1 MKQHATEKIF
11 FKIVIFSFLSLS
23 INTSIYSQAIVNL
36 SNNMVFDSV
45 PKVLRGHNHGAYS
58 QLSWFNNTVF
68 TNEFSAMYPGIIRW
82 PAGNRANNF
91 NWQENLNSTTLF
103 NLKEVQQFNLL
114 YGTALQI
121 VVNFGNGSAAES
133 AEFVKFCNSTSNYYT
148 QLRLSFLGNSSPL
161 NVKIWEI
168 GNEITNPWTF
178 KWSWLGHAD
187 TIKFRSNESTILFPK
202 QKADS
207 LYYYGGSFNRMG
219 WIEPIAIDKQ
229 DAILGDLK
237 FYTNNQPTD
246 TILVEFPKLDTFDT
260 NAVRVF
266 RTPNLNVS
274 ILQTATMQTLY
285 DMITLPAN
293 KLTASEFQWTD
304 TKVILTPIGGISAN
318 DLYLIEYN
326 SIGHDGAFTFR
337 DSMKIADPN
346 IQIGYVAEPD
356 SALAIQTS
364 FQQDFVASPPDFIVV
379 HDYASK
385 YFIPYVDVNNGLY
398 SEAVYL
404 ANKRIDRL
412 IARQNLWDS
421 VVNDWNIPSPIG
433 LAVTEWNSALLDD
446 ASADHPVRGISSA
459 LYVANFWASAIK
471 KALADSINLK
481 ALNHFALIQSGEN
494 FIHLIHSNVTVDL
507 SPEGKAVN
515 MLMDAIGEN
524 MLDVNI
530 QNNPTISI
538 TDVVNGLPT
547 TINIP
552 ALDGWG
558 GINST
563 GNEVKWAFLNKDDSL
578 SHDVKL
584 QFPANWVVDSL
595 KIKTLS
601 GTKINDTI
609 FETNAMP
616 FGISD
621 SITVTLPAYSLSTVH
636 FFLQSPVLAIDEYSK
651 NSNVKVYP
659 NPSVDNITFEI
670 ANSRNEN
677 LTLSIYSLTGQLITI
692 IETSK
697 NIVTINNEHIGRG
710 LYLYHIQSTTDGKLI
725 GQGKFIIQ

>member
-1 MKQHATEKIF
+1 MEQKKFI
-11 FKIVIFSFLSLS
+11 KCIVKYLYILSISTIHLSL
-23 INTSIYSQAIVNL
+23 YGQAVVNL
-36 SNNMVFDSV
+36 SNNASLDSV
-45 PKVLRGHNHGAYS
+45 PKVWRGHNHGAYS

-326 SIGHDGAFTFR
+326 SIGHDGAFSFR
-337 DSMKIADPN
+337 DSMKIADPS
-346 IQIGYVAEPD
+346 IQIGYVSDPD
-356 SALAIQTS
+356 SGLASQIN
-364 FQQDFVASPPDFIVV
+364 FQNDFANSPPDFMVS
-379 HDYASK
+379 HPYATGI
-385 YFIPYVDVNNGLY
+385 FIPAVSNAFF
-398 SEAVYL
+398 SEAVHA
-404 ANKRIDRL
+404 ANKKIDNL
-412 IARQNLWDS
+412 VYIQNLWNQY
-421 VVNDWNIPSPIG
+421 VNDWNIPNPIG
-433 LAVTEWNSALLDD
+433 IAVTEWNSALYDD
-446 ASADHPVRGISSA
+446 APINHPVRGISSA
-459 LYVANFWASAIK
+459 LYIANFWANTIKRAI
-471 KALADSINLK
+471 ADSIDLRVF
-481 ALNHFALIQSGEN
+481 NHFALNASGYN
-494 FIHLIHSNVTVDL
+494 FIHLIHSNTNIDL
-507 SPEGKAVN
+507 SPEGKAVQ
-515 MLMDAIGEN
+515 MLMNVIGEN
-524 MLDVNI
+524 MMDINI

-538 TDVVNGLPT
+538 IDIVNGIPT
-547 TINIP
+547 PTNIT

-563 GNEVKWAFLNKDDSL
+563 GKEVKIAFLNKNDSL
-578 SHDVKL
+578 AHNVKL
-584 QFPANWVVDSL
+584 QFPVNWVVDSL
-595 KIKTLS
+595 RIKTLS
-601 GTKINDTI
+601 GTKFNDTI
-609 FETNAMP
+609 FETDTTLLA
-616 FGISD
+616 ISD
-621 SITVTLPAYSLSTVH
+621 SITVNLAAYSLNTFH
-636 FFLQSPVLAIDEYSK
+636 FFLQESVLSINDYAT
-651 NSNVKVYP
+651 NSLVKVYP
-659 NPSVDNITFEI
+659 NPSANNITFEI
-670 ANSRNEN
+670 TDGRNEN
-677 LTLSIYSLTGQLITI
+677 RILGIYSL
-692 IETSK
+692 
-697 NIVTINNEHIGRG
+697 
-710 LYLYHIQSTTDGKLI
+710 DGKLI
-725 GQGKFIIQ
+725 ETIRTGEYIITIEVSNLSSGFYFYRISSDFDRKIVGIGRFIVQH